1 MRYDVLY
8 IFFSLQSPQLPPP
21 WVMVWG
27 RAICPE
33 GLYRRDID
41 QIPILGENWHF
52 RWGWFFFQV
61 GFENFLYKNS
71 EFESKKNYFDR
82 IFYNFSLLVPYPK
95 NFLVACIYILVFH
108 GIYSLSPS
116 TNNFL
121 LGLKSFFYL
130 VARVW
135 ENFRFLGDFFYWGD
149 LICFFGEGGRLGH
162 FLP

>member
-1 MRYDVLY
+1 MRCDVLY

-52 RWGWFFFQV
+52 RWGWFFFRLDLKTSCIKIV
-61 GFENFLYKNS
+61 SSSL
-71 EFESKKNYFDR
+71 KKNYFDR
-82 IFYNFSLLVPYPK
+82 IFYNFSLLAPYPK

-108 GIYSLSPS
+108 GIYSLPPS

-121 LGLKSFFYL
+121 LGLKSFFL
-130 VARVW
+130 S
-135 ENFRFLGDFFYWGD
+135 
-149 LICFFGEGGRLGH
+149 CS
-162 FLP
+162 